1 MTNKEILEQIEKSR
15 QAALAVM
22 PADPDA
28 HAPSQVNP
36 VVQEALDAQ
45 KTSAKTSVAPSSK
58 PGTVNVTLGGALNGA
73 TIPFTPG
80 IAEQKVEEKEEQPVS
95 FYDLLLRN
103 GENARRAKEEYE
115 RNEKS
120 NRARTRIAAVSDAL
134 SSLGNLV
141 GTMYGAPNQVQT
153 YQTPLVAEQAQTDRE
168 YARKLANMLYQNDQ
182 SLRLAKMKMDATQ
195 AGYDRQLAVQDAITQ
210 RAYANAMAR
219 AALEEQ
225 KAGYK
230 SDQLDKQIEGRKEV
244 AQINAASAEKRTG
257 MTAGTSRANK
267 KDDIAFKEKELDA
280 KKNGEIG
287 GGSGGVTGYTTETE
301 IHRNEYG
308 QETGRTTT
316 RTPAGGKP
324 ATTTTSKTPPS
335 KQKKAQSSKTPPS
348 KRKK

>member
-1 MTNKEILEQIEKSR
+1 MTNKELLEQIEKSR

-22 PADPDA
+22 PADPDV
-28 HAPSQVNP
+28 HAPVQVNP
-36 VVQEALDAQ
+36 VVQEALDAG
-45 KTSAKTSVAPSSK
+45 KTHAQTSVSPSSK
-58 PGTVNVTLGGALNGA
+58 PGAVNVTLGGALNGA

-80 IAEQKVEEKEEQPVS
+80 VAEEKKDEDDGTVS
-95 FYDLLLRN
+95 FYELLLRN
-103 GENARRAKEEYE
+103 GENARRAKEDYE

-141 GTMYGAPNQVQT
+141 GTMYGAPSQTQT
-153 YQTPLVAEQAQTDRE
+153 YQTPLIAEQAQTDRE
-168 YARKLANMLYQNDQ
+168 YARKLAQMLYQNDQ

-210 RAYANAMAR
+210 RAYANALAR
-219 AALEEQ
+219 AALED
-225 KAGYK
+225 KRAGYK
-230 SDQLDKQIEGRKEV
+230 SEQIDKQIEGRKEV

-267 KDDIAFKEKELDA
+267 QDDIAFKEKELEA

-287 GGSGGVTGYTTETE
+287 GGSGGVAGYTTETE

-316 RTPAGGKP
+316 RTPANGKP
-324 ATTTTSKTPPS
+324 STTTTSKTPPS

-348 KRKK
+348 RRKK